1 MAQSLTTEIMLDP
14 LASTTVFG
22 EHDQGESTA
31 RDQLPDTRN
40 IEAPLSISRAVT
52 LIGILTGVTINGSF
66 STGLLTVGLPSM
78 APDLHMPE
86 NLLLW

>member
-1 MAQSLTTEIMLDP
+1 MAQTTLMEIHLDP
-14 LASTTVFG
+14 LAPTRIPDDHG
-22 EHDQGESTA
+22 R
-31 RDQLPDTRN
+31 RDSIIQDHPSDTEIN
-40 IEAPLSISRAVT
+40 MLPLSTSKAVT